1 MQNSILYSMNND
13 RFRKSINNTITIKS
27 ANYKILKDIN
37 RNRGFNLNSPAPE
50 FTLTGIVDG
59 VPKDVSLSDY
69 KGKWVVVFFYGSD
82 FTFV

>member
-1 MQNSILYSMNND
+1 MQNSILYSMNYNK
-13 RFRKSINNTITIKS
+13 FRKSINNPMTTKGV
-27 ANYKILKDIN
+27 NYKILKDIN
-37 RNRGFNLNSPAPE
+37 RDRGFNLNSPAPD